1 MSLSKKHFVR
11 MARCFA
17 EALAEARTDET
28 KTTIALIAREF
39 ADMSREQNSNF
50 NRYTFY
56 HACGLDNAGKAEV
69 KGADNGTA

>member
-11 MARCFA
+11 MAACF
-17 EALAEARTDET
+17 R
-28 KTTIALIAREF
+28 IALTECPTLDGKNAVANIAREF

-56 HACGLDNAGKAEV
+56 HACGMDNAGKPE
-69 KGADNGTA
+69 GTQ